1 METKRKLEEAE
12 RKRQEEE
19 DLRAAVALQAQ
30 LEKEIAEDSKYRQ
43 QLEQERRD
51 HELAMRLAQE
61 SNSQVDDGPLLSRY
75 VSFYTTHTHTR
86 AKYFTMPKPFSRVL
100 NVQHICLPVC
110 LLVRYAKKWNKLKE
124 NRILYAYLCIFAPA
138 ILCVMVRRTNGT
150 YMPHKYVS
158 ENIRASISVAAD
170 RRAAV
175 CLCLKYQKWNN

>member
-30 LEKEIAEDSKYRQ
+30 LEKEIAEDSKYRL

-75 VSFYTTHTHTR
+75 VSFCITHL
-86 AKYFTMPKPFSRVL
+86 AACS
-100 NVQHICLPVC
+100 
-110 LLVRYAKKWNKLKE
+110 LV
-124 NRILYAYLCIFAPA
+124 
-138 ILCVMVRRTNGT
+138 
-150 YMPHKYVS
+150 
-158 ENIRASISVAAD
+158 
-170 RRAAV
+170 AV
-175 CLCLKYQKWNN
+175 EK

>member
-75 VSFYTTHTHTR
+75 VSSFYSIQ
-86 AKYFTMPKPFSRVL
+86 YSTMPQLSYA
-100 NVQHICLPVC
+100 NTSLPAGSFATVNTE
-110 LLVRYAKKWNKLKE
+110 KWNE
-124 NRILYAYLCIFAPA
+124 
-138 ILCVMVRRTNGT
+138 
-150 YMPHKYVS
+150 
-158 ENIRASISVAAD
+158 
-170 RRAAV
+170 
-175 CLCLKYQKWNN
+175 